1 MSNFSYFKECAK
13 KVLSIPSHDES
24 GDDELVLYLKALM
37 TEFGFKTQ
45 VQPVGHSV
53 DRLSKR
59 QSNLIGFSSDTL
71 VDRSTRRGVLFVNPL
86 DVTCGSVAAQWTLTQ
101 GNPFASV
108 VDENRIVGAGAI
120 QGKLDFL
127 CRIFGAADLPKRSHK
142 TPIYLVG
149 TCASQFGMLG
159 SKYLVES
166 LSVNPKSVYTFSPTQ
181 LLQTNQSPGQLVF
194 QVEIDAAGKE
204 RDSKGYNR
212 CVEIVTT
219 GLSLD
224 LAQKDHASNSFDL
237 LMNLL
242 LDATDAGFDF
252 QWGSLSVK
260 GAEGAIPDLAKVK
273 IYLTTFQFE
282 DFKLFIKNQLSHGS
296 LDRVFRVEYTNA
308 SDSGASFIPQ
318 QLVEV
323 ILRLDY
329 EWKQFIEKLNLRP
342 NSSFDQ
348 PLSQGSIT
356 RVQMSSPGKISLSF
370 ELRLMPNHSLSGVE
384 KEWKEI
390 VSKAASNY
398 SQLHFQLTKN
408 YSIVGAVSEFVLSSK
423 NINYLNDAGLFV
435 KAKFPTA
442 IVGLGSMSA
451 HPKGPNEQVSW
462 DELEKAIS
470 FYKDLIFAMSG

>member
-1 MSNFSYFKECAK
+1 MSHFSYFKECAK

-24 GDDELVLYLKALM
+24 GNDELVLYLKALM

-45 VQPVGHSV
+45 IQPVGHSI

-71 VDRSTRRGVLFVNPL
+71 VDRSTRRGVLFINPL
-86 DVTCGSVAAQWTLTQ
+86 DVTCGSVASQWTLTQ
-101 GNPFASV
+101 GNPYASV

-127 CRIFGAADLPKRSHK
+127 CRVFGAADLSKRSHK
-142 TPIYLVG
+142 TPVYLVG
-149 TCASQFGMLG
+149 TCGSQFGMLG
-159 SKYLVES
+159 SKYLIES
-166 LSVNPKSVYTFSPTQ
+166 LSVNPKSVYTFAPTE

-194 QVEIDAAGKE
+194 QIEIDAAGKD

-224 LAQKDHASNSFDL
+224 LAQKTHASNSFDL

-242 LDATDAGFDF
+242 LDATDIGFDF

-282 DFKLFIKNQLSHGS
+282 DFKQFIKGHLNQTHLE
-296 LDRVFRVEYTNA
+296 RAFRVEYTNA
-308 SDSGASFIPQ
+308 SDAGASFIPQ

-329 EWKQFIEKLNLRP
+329 EWKQFIEKLNQQP
-342 NSSFDQ
+342 NLNFDQ

-356 RVQMSSPGKISLSF
+356 RVQMKGSGKISLSF
-370 ELRLMPNHSLSGVE
+370 ELRIMPNHSLVTVE

-390 VSKAASNY
+390 VAKAASEY
-398 SQLHFQLTKN
+398 SQLHFQLLKN
-408 YSIVGAVSEFVLSSK
+408 YAVPGAVSEFVLSSK
-423 NINYLNDAGLFV
+423 NINYLNDAGLFSKV
-435 KAKFPTA
+435 KFPTS
-442 IVGLGSMSA
+442 IVGLGSMNA

-462 DELEKAIS
+462 NELQKAIS
-470 FYKDLIFAMSG
+470 FYQDLIFAMSG

>member
-1 MSNFSYFKECAK
+1 M
-13 KVLSIPSHDES
+13 
-24 GDDELVLYLKALM
+24 
-37 TEFGFKTQ
+37 
-45 VQPVGHSV
+45 
-53 DRLSKR
+53 
-59 QSNLIGFSSDTL
+59 
-71 VDRSTRRGVLFVNPL
+71 VDRSTRNGVLFINPL
-86 DVTCGSVAAQWTLTQ
+86 DVTSGSVAAQWTLTQ
-101 GNPFASV
+101 GNPHTSV
-108 VDENRIVGAGAI
+108 VDENRIIGAGAI

-181 LLQTNQSPGQLVF
+181 LLQTNQSPGQMVF

-212 CVEIVTT
+212 CVEIITT

-224 LAQKDHASNSFDL
+224 LAQKNHASNSFDL

-242 LDATDAGFDF
+242 LDATESGFDF

-282 DFKLFIKNQLSHGS
+282 DFKQFMRAHLSHGN
-296 LDRVFRVEYTNA
+296 LDRTFRVEYSNA

-318 QLVEV
+318 QLIEV

-329 EWKQFIEKLNLRP
+329 EWKQFVEKLNLQP
-342 NSSFDQ
+342 NTSFDQ
-348 PLSQGSIT
+348 PLSQASIT
-356 RVQMSSPGKISLSF
+356 RVQMKNTGKISLSF
-370 ELRLMPNHSLSGVE
+370 ELRLMPNHSLLVVE

-390 VSKAASNY
+390 VSQALSHY
-398 SQLHFQLTKN
+398 SHLHYQMMKN
-408 YSIVGAVSEFVLSSK
+408 YAVPGALSEFVLSSK
-423 NINYLNDAGLFV
+423 NINYLSDAGFFV
-435 KAKFPTA
+435 KAKIPTS
-442 IVGLGSMSA
+442 IVGLGSMVA

-462 DELEKAIS
+462 DELQKAID
-470 FYKDLIFAMSG
+470 YYQDLIFAMSG

>member
-45 VQPVGHSV
+45 IQPVGHSI

-71 VDRSTRRGVLFVNPL
+71 VDRSTRRGVMFVNPL

-127 CRIFGAADLPKRSHK
+127 CRIFGASELPRRSHK

-282 DFKLFIKNQLSHGS
+282 DFKLFIKNQLNQGN
-296 LDRVFRVEYTNA
+296 LDRTFRVEYANA

-323 ILRLDY
+323 VLRLDY
-329 EWKQFIEKLNLRP
+329 EWKQFIEKLNLSP

-356 RVQMSSPGKISLSF
+356 RVQMNSPGKISLSF
-370 ELRLMPNHSLSGVE
+370 ELRLMPNHSLANVE

-398 SQLHFQLTKN
+398 SQLHFQLMKN
-408 YSIVGAVSEFVLSSK
+408 YSIMGAVSEFVLSSK

-435 KAKFPTA
+435 KAKFPTS
-442 IVGLGSMSA
+442 IVGLGSMNA

-462 DELEKAIS
+462 DELEKAIH
-470 FYKDLIFAMSG
+470 FYQDLIFAMSG